1 MRWTDSVGTWQA
13 RGVTVATAALLV
25 GCSAPDATQAPA
37 PTPQV
42 RIAQVGGQ
50 DTGAAITG
58 VGTIALRRETQLGF
72 TSPGRIVRLAVN
84 EGDIVRPG
92 QMLAALDPT
101 TVAADVAQ
109 VAAEQSRAAAEYRRS
124 TTLLKQGWVTQ
135 PRVESARAALLA
147 ADARARA
154 AGFQR
159 ANSTIVAPGP
169 GVVLGRLA
177 EPGQVVTA
185 GTAVLVIGEQA
196 SGYVLR
202 VALSDRDVA
211 AIAVGAPATVTPST
225 GDRTPIVGR
234 VVEIG
239 GRAAR
244 ATGTFA
250 VEIALPADARLR
262 SGQIGEARIV
272 ARGAGAATLSVP
284 PSAVFAPR
292 AGEAFVYVVDR
303 AARKVAVRKVGIA
316 ETSDAAV
323 RVTSGLARGEWVAT
337 SRIDRLKDGAAV
349 TIIEPAR

>member
-234 VVEIG
+234 VVEI
-239 GRAAR
+239 
-244 ATGTFA
+244 
-250 VEIALPADARLR
+250 ALPADARLR